1 MKNLKIVK
9 FFSESNSSCW
19 SGPFLI
25 LRIHTDIIFKNRIS
39 VWSKKKLNLQMKTI
53 AVIKLGRA
61 KLCLRRFKFKKSYI
75 SKIVSQKKKEY
86 NPSNPQKTLDLEKR
100 R

>member
-1 MKNLKIVK
+1 
-9 FFSESNSSCW
+9 
-19 SGPFLI
+19 
-25 LRIHTDIIFKNRIS
+25 
-39 VWSKKKLNLQMKTI
+39 MKTI

-86 NPSNPQKTLDLEKR
+86 NPTNPQKTLELEKR